1 MKKVLI
7 VDGYN
12 VIFGWDTLLALSKQ
26 SLEHSRLKLI
36 DILLS
41 YGKLKGYQVVLVF
54 DGLHVKEPAHEE
66 IISSDF
72 KIIYTGYEETAD
84 SYIEKEAYQY
94 KERRIEVYVVTSDG
108 SEQNQI
114 LGAGAYR
121 IPVKELAE
129 SVKAAKKEEHH
140 YSHRNVLEYK
150 RNEMGGLLHPSVLE
164 QLERLRK
171 KKEK

>member
-12 VIFGWDTLLALSKQ
+12 VIFGWKMLTELSRQ
-26 SLEHSRLKLI
+26 SLEHSRMKLI

-54 DGLHVKEPAHEE
+54 DGLHVKEPAHTEQ
-66 IISSDF
+66 ISKEF
-72 KIIYTGYEETAD
+72 EIIYTGFEETAD
-84 SYIEKEAYQY
+84 SYIEKETYQY
-94 KERRIEVYVVTSDG
+94 KEKRAEVYVVTSDG

-114 LGAGAYR
+114 LGVGAYR
-121 IPVKELAE
+121 IPVSELE
-129 SVKAAKKEEHH
+129 KAVMEAKKEEHQ

-150 RNEMGGLLHPSVLE
+150 RNEMGGLLDPAVVEKLE
-164 QLERLRK
+164 KLRS